1 MPANTNP
8 IFSAKGAIQWNP
20 AILTVAN
27 TAKDGTGTVAT
38 VFTGNVAGNNAGN
51 FVQRL
56 IARPLGTNVAT
67 VLRVFVNNGSTN
79 TTALNNS
86 LIAELTLP
94 ATTLSEVAAQ
104 PDYVLPLNFAV
115 PAGYKINCTIGTA
128 VAAGYALTVIG
139 GEY

>member
-1 MPANTNP
+1 MPANNAP
-8 IFSAKGAIQWNP
+8 IFSAKGAIQWSP
-20 AILTVAN
+20 AVLNTAN

-38 VFTGNVAGNNAGN
+38 VFTGNNVGNASGN

-56 IARPLGTNVAT
+56 VARSLGTNIAT
-67 VLRVFVNNGSTN
+67 VLRVFINNGSAN

-86 LIAELTLP
+86 LIAEITLP
-94 ATTLSEVAAQ
+94 ATTLSEIAAQ

-115 PAGYKINCTIGTA
+115 PAGFKINCTLGTA
-128 VAAGYALTVIG
+128 VAAGFALTIIG

>member
-20 AILTVAN
+20 AILLAAN

-38 VFTGNVAGNNAGN
+38 VFTGNAVGNNAGN
-51 FVQRL
+51 FVQKL
-56 IARPLGTNVAT
+56 NARSLGTNVAT
-67 VLRVFVNNGSTN
+67 VLRVFINNGQVN
-79 TTALNNS
+79 TTAANNS
-86 LIAELTLP
+86 LIAEFTLP
-94 ATTLSEVAAQ
+94 ASTLSEVAAQ

-115 PAGYKINCTIGTA
+115 PAGYKLNCTLGTA
-128 VAAGYALTVIG
+128 VAAGYALTAIG

>member
-1 MPANTNP
+1 MPANTAP

-20 AILTVAN
+20 AILNTAN

-38 VFTGNVAGNNAGN
+38 VFTGNAAGNNAGN
-51 FVQRL
+51 FVQKL
-56 IARPLGTNVAT
+56 VARPLGTNVAT
-67 VLRVFVNNGSTN
+67 VLRLFINNGSVN
-79 TTALNNS
+79 TTAANNS

-94 ATTLSEVAAQ
+94 ATTLSEIAAL

-115 PAGYKINCTIGTA
+115 PAGYKLNATIGTT
-128 VAAGYALTVIG
+128 VAAGFAVTIIG